1 MKLLD
6 LLKLLH
12 EQNKAIENDYKRLLE
27 VWDFSECLE
36 KLEPYLQAA
45 LKISSKSS
53 LLWDQLLGLKMKMLE
68 QENPVEANVKILIKL
83 FEDAVSKVPPEE
95 SLPIWM
101 KFIDLMI
108 VTSKSSK
115 KIDKVFEH
123 AILVTP
129 PEVSSRIKSI
139 CLKYLREV
147 YPEDIGMFHDEYTNL
162 AKILPNRY
170 FVNLLV

>member
-53 LLWDQLLGLKMKMLE
+53 LLWDQFLGLKMKMLE

-83 FEDAVSKVPPEE
+83 FEDAVSKVCWYSERRTWFKK
-95 SLPIWM
+95 LVLIWI
-101 KFIDLMI
+101 FC
-108 VTSKSSK
+108 
-115 KIDKVFEH
+115 DK
-123 AILVTP
+123 
-129 PEVSSRIKSI
+129 
-139 CLKYLREV
+139 
-147 YPEDIGMFHDEYTNL
+147 N
-162 AKILPNRY
+162 
-170 FVNLLV
+170 